1 MMESSA
7 FIEIDMFPEEVSSLD
22 HWEVVHF
29 KGVLEEVA
37 DEYRCRLVHFE
48 VDRGTVTFSFDS
60 DELMAN
66 ILNILQDDS
75 KDKT

>member
-1 MMESSA
+1 MESSA
-7 FIEIDMFPEEVSSLD
+7 FIEIDMFPKEVNSME

-37 DEYRCRLVHFE
+37 EEYHCSLVSF
-48 VDRGTVTFSFDS
+48 DIDQGTVIFSFDS

-66 ILNILQDDS
+66 ILNILQNDS
-75 KDKT
+75 KDQP